1 MATPSEAA
9 RAFWRWFTVNAP
21 RLHAYRKGPDP
32 ILAELAGELA
42 GVHAGLTF
50 ELGPLIEGCR
60 DFIVS
65 ADGLRALFP
74 EVRALIDAAPDV
86 PGWSFV
92 AFRQR
97 RKDAV
102 VVRVD
107 KLKLE
112 GGDVWFRAERDG
124 LRAGL
129 FLFVRE
135 LTEENFK
142 VVGGA
147 VMILLDAALGEYDTE
162 TKVGFIEWAELPGD
176 PAAAGLRPF
185 SELSLA
191 VDLIAEVT

>member
-1 MATPSEAA
+1 MSDAA
-9 RAFWRWFTVNAP
+9 RAFWGWFAANAP
-21 RLHAYRKGPDP
+21 RLQAYRKGPDP
-32 ILAELAGELA
+32 VLAELAGELA

-50 ELGPLIEGCR
+50 ELGPLVEGCR

-65 ADGLRALFP
+65 ADGLRKLFP
-74 EVRALIDAAPDV
+74 EVRALIAAAPAI
-86 PGWSFV
+86 PGWRIV

-97 RKDAV
+97 RQDPV

-107 KLKLE
+107 KLKIE

-124 LRAGL
+124 PRAGL
-129 FLFVRE
+129 FLFVRD

-142 VVGGA
+142 VLGGA

-185 SELSLA
+185 RELSLA
-191 VDLIAEVT
+191 VDLIAGST